1 MVKTWKKME
10 EPGEIPWTP
19 QDKSLSESTLAI
31 ISSAGL
37 ALNSDRPFDQEG
49 ERANPWWGD
58 PSYRVLPRT
67 AAVNEIRLYHMH
79 INPSLVKQDLNTLF
93 PLQTALG
100 LEKEGII
107 GKVADRH
114 YSYMGYILQPETLL
128 EESVPAMILQM
139 QKDQVDSVL
148 LAPG

>member
-1 MVKTWKKME
+1 MNIYQKVNSYKYLDIATRRMVKTWKKME

-93 PLQTALG
+93 PLQTAQVNTH
-100 LEKEGII
+100 
-107 GKVADRH
+107 KVAEH
-114 YSYMGYILQPETLL
+114 
-128 EESVPAMILQM
+128 
-139 QKDQVDSVL
+139 
-148 LAPG
+148 